1 MQERAITDLANKW
14 IEEEINVPYF
24 KSIKNKVKTAVDIKS
39 LSDEMMLFLAYGIDL
54 DEKLLDEIGK
64 KYKMSDEDM
73 HTALIV
79 RLKAALKDA
88 KQYVQSHDG
97 ADKVSALIDELQ
109 TKGLDGRSCEL
120 WIAEVRS
127 IIG

>member
-24 KSIKNKVKTAVDIKS
+24 KSIKNKVKTAVNIEA
-39 LSDEMMLFLAYGIDL
+39 LSDEMMLFLAYGMDL
-54 DEKLLDEIGK
+54 DDKLLSEVEQ
-64 KYKMSDEDM
+64 KYKMTPEDL

-79 RLKAALKDA
+79 RLKAALRDA
-88 KQYVQSHDG
+88 KQYAESHDDC
-97 ADKVSALIDELQ
+97 DKINKIIDDLQ
-109 TKGLDGRSCEL
+109 NKGLDGRSCEL

-127 IIG
+127 SIS

>member
-24 KSIKNKVKTAVDIKS
+24 KSIKNKVKTAVNIES
-39 LSDEMMLFLAYGIDL
+39 LSDEMMLFLAYGMDL
-54 DEKLLDEIGK
+54 DDKLLSEVEQ
-64 KYKMSDEDM
+64 KYKMTKEDL

-79 RLKAALKDA
+79 RLKAALRDA
-88 KQYVQSHDG
+88 KQYAESHDNC
-97 ADKVSALIDELQ
+97 DKINKLIDDLQ
-109 TKGLDGRSCEL
+109 NKGLDGRSCEL

-127 IIG
+127 SIS